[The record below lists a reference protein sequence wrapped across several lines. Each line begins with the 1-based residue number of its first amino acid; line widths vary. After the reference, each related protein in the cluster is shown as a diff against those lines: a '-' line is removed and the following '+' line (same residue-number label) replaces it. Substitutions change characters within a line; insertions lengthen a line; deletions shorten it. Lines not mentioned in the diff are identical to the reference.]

1 MEIIY
6 AYQTQP
12 FSKIIPGNI
21 FKHENEYYMKLV
33 LESGPTIVFNN
44 NVIPNAVGMGDGRL
58 IYFPA
63 DTKVVFVPAKLQV
76 ER

>member
-1 MEIIY
+1 MEIIHT
-6 AYQTQP
+6 YQTQP
-12 FSKIIPGNI
+12 FSKIIPGDI
-21 FKHENEYYMKLV
+21 FKHEDEYYMKLV
-33 LESGPTIVFNN
+33 RESEPTIVFNN
-44 NVIPNAVGMGDGRL
+44 NFIPNAVGMRQGRL

>member
-1 MEIIY
+1 MEIIHT
-6 AYQTQP
+6 YQTQL
-12 FSKIIPGNI
+12 FSKIIPGDI
-21 FKHENEYYMKLV
+21 FKHEDEYYMKLV
-33 LESGPTIVFNN
+33 LESSPTIVFND
-44 NVIPNAVGMGDGRL
+44 NVIPNAVGMGQGRL

>member
-6 AYQTQP
+6 AYQTRP

-44 NVIPNAVGMGDGRL
+44 NVIPNAVGMRDGRL

>member
-1 MEIIY
+1 MEIVY

-12 FSKIIPGNI
+12 FFKIIAGDT
-21 FKHENEYYMKLV
+21 FKHEDEYYMKLAQKSEPV
-33 LESGPTIVFNN
+33 IVFNN
-44 NVIPNAVGMGDGRL
+44 NFVPNAVGMRDGEL

-63 DTKVVFVPAKLQV
+63 DTKVMFVPAKLQV

>member
-1 MEIIY
+1 MEIVY
-6 AYQTQP
+6 AEQPQP
-12 FSKIIPGNI
+12 FSQMVAGDI
-21 FKHENEYYMKLV
+21 FKHKDEYYMKLARKSEPV
-33 LESGPTIVFNN
+33 IVFNN
-44 NVIPNAVGMGDGRL
+44 NFAPNVVEIRDGEL

>member
-12 FSKIIPGNI
+12 FSKIIAGDT
-21 FKHENEYYMKLV
+21 FKHEDEYYMKLAQK
-33 LESGPTIVFNN
+33 SIVFNN
-44 NVIPNAVGMGDGRL
+44 NFNAVGMRDGEL

-63 DTKVVFVPAKLQV
+63 DTKVIFVPAKLQV

>member
-12 FSKIIPGNI
+12 FSKIIAGDI
-21 FKHENEYYMKLV
+21 FKHEDEYYMKLAQKSEPV
-33 LESGPTIVFNN
+33 IVFNN
-44 NVIPNAVGMGDGRL
+44 NFVPNAVGMRDGEL

-63 DTKVVFVPAKLQV
+63 DTKVMFVPAKLQV

>member
-1 MEIIY
+1 MEIAY

-44 NVIPNAVGMGDGRL
+44 NVIPNAVGMGQGRL

>member
-6 AYQTQP
+6 TYQSQP
-12 FSKIIPGNI
+12 FSKINAGSI
-21 FKHENEYYMKLV
+21 FKHEDEYYMKLAK
-33 LESGPTIVFNN
+33 ETEPFIVFNN
-44 NVIPNAVGMGDGRL
+44 NTVPNAVGMRDSRL

>member
-1 MEIIY
+1 MEITHT
-6 AYQTQP
+6 YQTQP
-12 FSKIIPGNI
+12 FSKIIPGDI
-21 FKHENEYYMKLV
+21 FKHEDEYYMKLV

-44 NVIPNAVGMGDGRL
+44 NVIPNAVGMGHGRL

-63 DTKVVFVPAKLQV
+63 DTKVVLVPAKLQV

>member
-12 FSKIIPGNI
+12 FSKIIAEDI
-21 FKHENEYYMKLV
+21 FKHEDEYYMKLTQKSKPV
-33 LESGPTIVFNN
+33 IVFNDN
-44 NVIPNAVGMGDGRL
+44 FVPNAVGMSDGEL
-58 IYFPA
+58 IYFPV
-63 DTKVVFVPAKLQV
+63 DTKVMFVPAKLQV

>member
-6 AYQTQP
+6 TYQTLL
-12 FSKIIPGNI
+12 FSKIIAGDI
-21 FKHENEYYMKLV
+21 FKHEDEYYMKLAQKSEPV
-33 LESGPTIVFNN
+33 IVFNDN
-44 NVIPNAVGMGDGRL
+44 FVPNAVGMGDGEL

-63 DTKVVFVPAKLQV
+63 DTKVIFVPAKLQV

>member
-12 FSKIIPGNI
+12 FSKIIAGDI
-21 FKHENEYYMKLV
+21 FKHEDEYYMKLARKS
-33 LESGPTIVFNN
+33 EPTIVFNN
-44 NVIPNAVGMGDGRL
+44 NFIPNAVGMGDGEL

-63 DTKVVFVPAKLQV
+63 DTKVMFVPTKLQV

>member
-44 NVIPNAVGMGDGRL
+44 NVIPNAVGMGNGRL